1 MIKFN
6 HHSQFGYDTFPDLH
20 PVDGQPFVNTYQD
33 NSCIDQTDGI
43 AFLFEPRSMIGPA
56 YDYVENNADKFDLIF
71 THDSR
76 ILKNNNAFFFSWAN
90 VWITTDSE
98 KTKGISLVSSWKD
111 WCELHKARLELA
123 RLFKDSDKV
132 DVFGTFDDPYKSPEF
147 VAAPADYLE
156 HYKFSI
162 IIENDIDELWFT
174 EKILNCFS
182 TKTVPIYVGATKIGE
197 VFDGRG
203 IIQVDD
209 WKDIP
214 DIVDRLDIDS
224 YASYLPY
231 IEENFE
237 RVNKYKTPWDK
248 RFFDTYTDVI
258 EGMYG

>member
-1 MIKFN
+1 MIRFN

-43 AFLFEPRSMIGPA
+43 AFLFEPKSMIGPA

-76 ILKNNNAFFFSWAN
+76 LLEKTNAYFFSWAD
-90 VWITTDSE
+90 VWLTTDSE
-98 KTKGISLVSSWKD
+98 KTKDISLVSSWKD
-111 WCELHKARLELA
+111 WCELHKRRIELA
-123 RLFKDSDKV
+123 RFYKDSGKV
-132 DVFGTFDDPYKSPEF
+132 DVYGTYDNPENKEMRA
-147 VAAPADYLE
+147 VPPETYLE

-162 IIENDIDELWFT
+162 IIENDIDELWYT

-182 TKTVPIYVGATKIGE
+182 TKTVPIYLGATKIGDI
-197 VFDGRG
+197 FNDKG
-203 IIQVDD
+203 IIQA
-209 WKDIP
+209 KNIEEIKE
-214 DIVDRLDIDS
+214 IVENLDTQS

-231 IEENFE
+231 INDNFE
-237 RVNKYKTPWDK
+237 RVKKYAKPWDK
-248 RFFDTYTDVI
+248 RFFDTYKDVI